1 MSEEI
6 IERLARVRER
16 IAKAAERAGR
26 RAEDIT
32 LITVSKTFASHT
44 VQRAVDAGALVLG
57 ENRVQ
62 EAAEKS
68 KQVQADGLQ
77 WHLIGHLQANK
88 ARLAVQT
95 FEVIQTI
102 DSSEIATRLDRI
114 AGEEGRRPVVLVQV
128 DLGKEATK
136 SGAPEEELTGIIQT
150 LEACRNLEFKGLMT
164 LPPFFAD
171 AEETRPYFRR
181 LREILE
187 DRNRQRP
194 ADQPL
199 TELSMGMS
207 HDFEVAIEE
216 GATMVRVGSAIFGE
230 RKKQV
235 TGDR

>member
-1 MSEEI
+1 MAEEI
-6 IERLARVRER
+6 TERLARVRQR
-16 IAKAAERAGR
+16 IAQAAERAER
-26 RAEDIT
+26 RVDDIT
-32 LITVSKTFASHT
+32 LITVSKTFDAVT
-44 VQRAVDAGALVLG
+44 VRQAVDAGALVLG

-68 KQVQADGLQ
+68 RQVKAGGLR

-95 FEVIQTI
+95 FDVIQTL

-114 AGEEGRRPVVLVQV
+114 AGEEGRRPAVLIQV
-128 DLGKEATK
+128 DIGKEATK
-136 SGAPEEELTGIIQT
+136 SGADESELPAIIQT
-150 LEACRNLEFKGLMT
+150 LDACRNLEFKGLMT
-164 LPPFFAD
+164 LPPLFDD
-171 AEETRPYFRR
+171 AEQTRPYFRR

-187 DRNRQRP
+187 DLNRQRA
-194 ADQPL
+194 ADKQL

-230 RKKQV
+230 RKNSRQ
-235 TGDR
+235 

>member
-1 MSEEI
+1 MSEQI
-6 IERLARVRER
+6 KGRLARVREQ
-16 IAKAAERAGR
+16 IAIAAQRAGR
-26 RAEDIT
+26 RAETIT
-32 LITVSKTFASHT
+32 LITVSKTFDAAT
-44 VQRAVDAGALVLG
+44 VRQAVDAGAFVLG

-68 KQVQADGLQ
+68 RQVKADGLK

-95 FEVIQTI
+95 FAVIHTI

-114 AGEEGRRPVVLVQV
+114 AGEEERRPVVLLQV

-136 SGAPEEELTGIIQT
+136 SGADESELMGIMQT
-150 LEACRNLEFKGLMT
+150 LDACRNLEFKGLMT
-164 LPPFFAD
+164 LPPFFDD
-171 AEETRPYFRR
+171 AEQTRPFFRR

-187 DRNRQRP
+187 DLNRRRA
-194 ADQPL
+194 ADKQL

-230 RKKQV
+230 RKIVGSRQ
-235 TGDR
+235 